1 VESLRVLIV
10 DDDPILLES
19 LSAALSPTYC
29 VLTAR
34 DSRAALIA
42 LVDEAIHL
50 VLLDLVLGDEDGVAL
65 IPEIRARTSAPILLI
80 TGFGSHDNLVRSI
93 RARPDDFL
101 EKPFNLAELHGK
113 MAALLGRPKTVET
126 RLERV
131 RAKIEREYATRLTLE
146 RLARASGMR
155 PRELRAA
162 FTARYGK
169 TPHAYLVECRMRRA
183 AGLVAGGRGLKEV
196 AGEVGYGSASNFSVA
211 FRRHHGLAPR
221 VYRAKGGVQGK

>member
-1 VESLRVLIV
+1 MESQRVLIV
-10 DDDPILLES
+10 DDDALLLES

-34 DSRAALIA
+34 DSRAALTA
-42 LVDEAIHL
+42 LAAEAVHL

-65 IPEIRARTSAPILLI
+65 LPEIRARTSAPILLI

-101 EKPFNLAELHGK
+101 EKPFNLLELQGK
-113 MAALLGRPKTVET
+113 MAALLGRTKTAEE

-131 RAKIEREYATRLTLE
+131 RAKIEREHTTRLTLM
-146 RLARASGMR
+146 RLARVAGMR

-162 FTARYGK
+162 FVARFGK

-183 AGLVAGGRGLKEV
+183 ADLVAGGRGLKEI

-221 VYRAKGGVQGK
+221 AYRAKGEGKAN